1 MANKRFKKLIR
12 LYSILIF
19 ILVCLFSMYVLK
31 ILIDYEKNQTGTFI
45 SSAIKDLSDDTLK
58 NYLTTA
64 KISTDELDN
73 YKKLVKSDDMK
84 YEKGEDNN
92 TFIAT
97 LNNRKMFT
105 IKTKVVKDVTK
116 LAIFSYQIQEVESIK
131 PELSRGLIYYDVIAP
146 SNFTIYINGEK
157 FKGKSSKEEK
167 YAELD
172 FMYYKD
178 LMPVL
183 STYHID
189 NLSSEAKITVKD
201 FLDKEVE
208 LTIKDNVYKVKDTI
222 YKVDS
227 LDNVKKYI
235 NDIPDVLDIAKNW
248 SKYLSKDLTGPYY
261 GFTNIISKYVID
273 GTMMYERAYKWSR
286 NIDITFISKHIL
298 KDPAFSNESIKNCT
312 VYDSDSFSCEV
323 YLEKNMLVGTART
336 PQTDV
341 MHDYLYFL
349 RVNNEWKLMNIKGAD
364 TDE

>member
-92 TFIAT
+92 TFVAT
-97 LNNRKMFT
+97 LNSRKMFT
-105 IKTKVVKDVTK
+105 IKTKVIKDVTK
-116 LAIFSYQIQEVESIK
+116 LAIFSYQVQEVVDII
-131 PELSRGLIYYDVIAP
+131 PELSRGLIYYDIIIP
-146 SNFTIYINGEK
+146 SNYSIYLDGEK
-157 FKGKSSKEEK
+157 YGEKPSKEEE
-167 YAELD
+167 YDELD
-172 FMYYKD
+172 FMYYNKE
-178 LMPVL
+178 MPKL
-183 STYHID
+183 ATYSIN
-189 NLSSEAKITVKD
+189 NLEKEKSVVVKD
-201 FLDKEVE
+201 FLDNEVVMDVKNN
-208 LTIKDNVYKVKDTI
+208 TYKVKDYLMKYDSI
-222 YKVDS
+222 DDAKKVISD
-227 LDNVKKYI
+227 LP
-235 NDIPDVLDIAKNW
+235 DILEISKNW

-261 GFTNIISKYVID
+261 GFTNIISNYVVA

-286 NIDITFISKHIL
+286 NIDITFISKHVL
-298 KDPAFSNESIKNCT
+298 KDPAFSNESISNFTIYGKNA
-312 VYDSDSFSCEV
+312 FSCEV
-323 YLEKNMLVGTART
+323 YLEKNMLVGSART

-364 TDE
+364 ADE

>member
-116 LAIFSYQIQEVESIK
+116 LAIFSYQIQEVESIT

-146 SNFTIYINGEK
+146 SNFTIYINDEIY
-157 FKGKSSKEEK
+157 KGKSSKEEK

-172 FMYYKD
+172 FMYYKECRAD
-178 LMPVL
+178 YRH
-183 STYHID
+183 YHR
-189 NLSSEAKITVKD
+189 
-201 FLDKEVE
+201 
-208 LTIKDNVYKVKDTI
+208 
-222 YKVDS
+222 
-227 LDNVKKYI
+227 KYQ
-235 NDIPDVLDIAKNW
+235 
-248 SKYLSKDLTGPYY
+248 Y
-261 GFTNIISKYVID
+261 
-273 GTMMYERAYKWSR
+273 
-286 NIDITFISKHIL
+286 
-298 KDPAFSNESIKNCT
+298 
-312 VYDSDSFSCEV
+312 CEV
-323 YLEKNMLVGTART
+323 AGLLFAHFSAPSGFHAQWHPL
-336 PQTDV
+336 PQGYSAAIYT
-341 MHDYLYFL
+341 
-349 RVNNEWKLMNIKGAD
+349 
-364 TDE
+364 